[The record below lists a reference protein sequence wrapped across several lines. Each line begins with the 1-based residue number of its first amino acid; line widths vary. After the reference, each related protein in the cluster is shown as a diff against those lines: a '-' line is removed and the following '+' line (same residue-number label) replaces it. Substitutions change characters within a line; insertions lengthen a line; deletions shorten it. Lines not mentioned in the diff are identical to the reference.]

1 MARLHEYQGKELLKQ
16 CNIPIPKGGVA
27 RTPAEARQIAEEV
40 GGEVMVKAQA
50 WVTGRAGLGG
60 IKKASNPAQAEEAAQ
75 HMLGMKVKNFTVEE
89 VLVEQRVE
97 IAREFYAG
105 VIIDDAAQQP
115 LIMFSSVG
123 GTGIEEIAQEHPDRV
138 ARMHVD
144 MGTGLLDF
152 QARDLVRRTGIGGK
166 LQLQLGGVLMS
177 LFDLAQ
183 QYDARA
189 AEINPL
195 VQLTDGSIMAADCRV
210 TVDDYGVFRHK
221 DLDIAIAREY
231 DRPPTAL
238 EKIAYDVEAGDY
250 RGTFYF
256 IQMAEDFQRGDGY
269 VGFHGA
275 GGGGSM
281 MSMDAIM
288 RQGYKLAT
296 FVDTSGNPP
305 ASKVYRAA
313 RIVMAVG
320 PVDGYFG
327 SGSGVASQEQFHSAR
342 GFVKAFL
349 EGQIDVPVVIRLGG
363 NSEDKAVEILEWLNG
378 WVPAPVEGYKKDD
391 SPDFCAGR
399 LHALIEEGAWVAP
412 KPRPEPVRVGE
423 PRLYQFRTVT
433 GGTVTYDHSVCAACE
448 SKICVKECARQI
460 LSLNDEGL
468 PELNITAE
476 EAQKGRCVEC
486 LACEVDCTFKGAGG
500 GKIELPIPGL
510 DEYLGTVA
518 Q

>member
-1 MARLHEYQGKELLKQ
+1 M
-16 CNIPIPKGGVA
+16 A
-27 RTPAEARQIAEEV
+27 RTPEAARQIAEDL

-60 IKKASNPAQAEEAAQ
+60 IKKASNPAQAEEAAR
-75 HMLGMKVKNFTVEE
+75 HMLGMKVNSFTVEE

-115 LIMFSSVG
+115 LVIFSSVG
-123 GTGIEEIAQEHPDRV
+123 GTGIEEIALAHPNRV

-144 MGTGLLDF
+144 VGTGLLDF

-166 LQLQLGGVLMS
+166 LQLKLGGLLMN
-177 LFDLAQ
+177 LFRVAQ
-183 QYDARA
+183 AYDARA

-195 VQLTDGSIMAADCRV
+195 VQLADDNLMAADCRI

-221 DLDIAIAREY
+221 SLGIEIAREY

-238 EKIAYDVEAGDY
+238 EKIAYDVEANDY

-256 IQMAEDFQRGDGY
+256 IQMAEGFQKGEGF

-281 MSMDAIM
+281 MSMDAVL
-288 RQGYKLAT
+288 RQGYRLAT

-313 RIVMAVG
+313 RIVLASG

-342 GFVKAFL
+342 GLVKAFL
-349 EGQIDVPVVIRLGG
+349 EEQVDVPVVIRLGG
-363 NSEDKAVEILEWLNG
+363 NSEDKAVDILEWLNG
-378 WVPAPVEGYKKDD
+378 WIPAPVEGYKKDD
-391 SPDFCAGR
+391 APDLCAKR
-399 LHALIEEGAWVAP
+399 LDTLIKEGKHLKP
-412 KPRPEPVRVGE
+412 KLRPEPERIGE
-423 PRLYQFRTVT
+423 PHLYQFETVT
-433 GGTVTYDHSVCAACE
+433 GGTITYDHSVCATCA
-448 SKICVKECARQI
+448 SKVCVQECARQI
-460 LSLNDEGL
+460 LSLNEQGL
-468 PELNITAE
+468 PELNITHE

-486 LACEVDCTFKGAGG
+486 LACEVDCFFQGAGG
-500 GKIELPIPGL
+500 GRIVLPIPGL
-510 DEYLGTVA
+510 AEYLA
-518 Q
+518 QMS

>member
-1 MARLHEYQGKELLKQ
+1 MARLHEYQGKQLLKQ
-16 CNIPIPKGGVA
+16 CKIPIPKGGVA
-27 RTPAEARQIAEEV
+27 RTPAEARQIAESV

-50 WVTGRAGLGG
+50 WVTGRASLGG

-75 HMLGMKVKNFTVEE
+75 HMLGMKVKNFIVEE

-177 LFDLAQ
+177 LFNLAQ

-256 IQMAEDFQRGDGY
+256 IQMAEDFQKGEGY

-281 MSMDAIM
+281 MSMDAVL

-313 RIVMAVG
+313 RIVLAAG

-349 EGQIDVPVVIRLGG
+349 EEQIDVPVVIRLGG

-391 SPDFCAGR
+391 PPDYCASR
-399 LHALIEEGAWVAP
+399 LHALIQEGAPVAP
-412 KPRPEPVRVGE
+412 KPRPEPARVGE

-433 GGTVTYDHSVCAACE
+433 GGTITYDHSVCAACE

-486 LACEVDCTFKGAGG
+486 LACEVDCVFKGAGG

-510 DEYLGTVA
+510 DEYLRTKG

>member
-1 MARLHEYQGKELLKQ
+1 
-16 CNIPIPKGGVA
+16 
-27 RTPAEARQIAEEV
+27 
-40 GGEVMVKAQA
+40 
-50 WVTGRAGLGG
+50 
-60 IKKASNPAQAEEAAQ
+60 
-75 HMLGMKVKNFTVEE
+75 MLGMKVKNFTVEQ
-89 VLVEQRVE
+89 VLVEERVE

-123 GTGIEEIAQEHPDRV
+123 GTGIEEIAAENPDKV

-144 MGTGLLDF
+144 VTTGLLDF

-166 LQLQLGGVLMS
+166 LQLMLGGVLMN
-177 LFDLAQ
+177 LFKLALN
-183 QYDARA
+183 YDARA

-195 VQLTDGSIMAADCRV
+195 VQLSDGSLMAADCRV

-221 DLDIAIAREY
+221 DLGIAIAREY

-238 EKIAYDVEAGDY
+238 EKIAYDVEANDY

-256 IQMAEDFQRGDGY
+256 IQMAEGFEKGEGY

-281 MSMDAIM
+281 MSMDAVM

-313 RIVMAVG
+313 RIVLASG
-320 PVDGYFG
+320 PMDGYFG

-349 EGQIDVPVVIRLGG
+349 EAQIDVPVVIRLGG

-378 WVPAPVEGYKKDD
+378 WIPASVEGYKKDD
-391 SPDFCAGR
+391 SPDFCAAR
-399 LHALIEEGAWVAP
+399 LHELIQDGVRVEA
-412 KPRPEPVRVGE
+412 KPQPEPVRVGE
-423 PRLYQFRTVT
+423 PRLYQFETVT
-433 GGTVTYDHSVCAACE
+433 GGTITYDHSICAGCE
-448 SKICVKECARQI
+448 SKICVQECAREI
-460 LSLNDEGL
+460 LSLDGEGL
-468 PELNITAE
+468 PILNISKE
-476 EAQKGRCVEC
+476 EAQKGRCIEC
-486 LACEVDCTFKGAGG
+486 LACEIDCTFKGAGG
-500 GKIELPIPGL
+500 GKIDLPIPGL
-510 DEYLGTVA
+510 D

>member
-1 MARLHEYQGKELLKQ
+1 
-16 CNIPIPKGGVA
+16 
-27 RTPAEARQIAEEV
+27 
-40 GGEVMVKAQA
+40 
-50 WVTGRAGLGG
+50 
-60 IKKASNPAQAEEAAQ
+60 
-75 HMLGMKVKNFTVEE
+75 
-89 VLVEQRVE
+89 
-97 IAREFYAG
+97 
-105 VIIDDAAQQP
+105 
-115 LIMFSSVG
+115 
-123 GTGIEEIAQEHPDRV
+123 
-138 ARMHVD
+138 
-144 MGTGLLDF
+144 
-152 QARDLVRRTGIGGK
+152 
-166 LQLQLGGVLMS
+166 
-177 LFDLAQ
+177 
-183 QYDARA
+183 
-189 AEINPL
+189 
-195 VQLTDGSIMAADCRV
+195 
-210 TVDDYGVFRHK
+210 
-221 DLDIAIAREY
+221 
-231 DRPPTAL
+231 
-238 EKIAYDVEAGDY
+238 
-250 RGTFYF
+250 
-256 IQMAEDFQRGDGY
+256 
-269 VGFHGA
+269 
-275 GGGGSM
+275 
-281 MSMDAIM
+281 MDAIM

>member
-16 CNIPIPKGGVA
+16 FKIPVPRGGVA
-27 RTPAEARQIAEEV
+27 RTPEEARRIAEEL

-60 IKKASNPAQAEEAAQ
+60 IKKASNPAQAEEAAR

-123 GTGIEEIAQEHPDRV
+123 GTGIEEIAQAHPDRV

-144 MGTGLLDF
+144 VGTGLLDF
-152 QARDLVRRTGIGGK
+152 QARDLVRRTGIGGS
-166 LQLQLGGVLMS
+166 LQLKLGGLLLG
-177 LFDLAQ
+177 LFRLAL

-195 VQLTDGSIMAADCRV
+195 VQLTDGGLMAADCRL
-210 TVDDYGVFRHK
+210 TVDDYGVFRHG
-221 DLDIAIAREY
+221 DLGIEIAREY
-231 DRPPTAL
+231 DRPPTPL
-238 EKIAYDVEAGDY
+238 EKIAYDVESDDY

-256 IQMAEDFQRGDGY
+256 IQMAEDFQRGQGY

-281 MSMDAIM
+281 MSMDAVL
-288 RQGYKLAT
+288 RQGYKLST

-313 RIVMAVG
+313 RIVMAAG

-349 EGQIDVPVVIRLGG
+349 EEQIDVPVVIRLGG
-363 NSEDKAVEILEWLNG
+363 NSEDRAVDILEWLNG

-399 LHALIEEGAWVAP
+399 LHALIQDGKLVTP
-412 KPRPEPVRVGE
+412 RPRPEPQRVGE
-423 PRLYQFRTVT
+423 PRLYTFETVT
-433 GGTVTYDHSVCAACE
+433 GGTITYDHSICAACE
-448 SKICVKECARQI
+448 SKVCVKECARQI
-460 LSLNDEGL
+460 LSLDGEGL
-468 PELNITAE
+468 PVLNITPE

-486 LACEVDCTFKGAGG
+486 LACEVDCFFRGAGG
-500 GKIELPIPGL
+500 GKIDLPIPGL
-510 DEYLGTVA
+510 DEYLAGGGA
-518 Q
+518 

>member
-16 CNIPIPKGGVA
+16 FKIPVPKGGVA
-27 RTPAEARQIAEEV
+27 RSPEAARQIAEGIE
-40 GGEVMVKAQA
+40 GETMVKAQA

-60 IKKASNPAQAEEAAQ
+60 IKKASNPAQAEEAAR
-75 HMLGMKVKNFTVEE
+75 HMLGLQVKNFTVEE

-115 LIMFSSVG
+115 VLLFSSVG
-123 GTGIEEIAQEHPDRV
+123 GTGIEEIAAAHPDRV

-144 MGTGLLDF
+144 VGTGLLDF
-152 QARDLVRRTGIGGK
+152 QARDLVRRTGITGN
-166 LQLQLGGVLMS
+166 LQVALGNVLVS
-177 LFDLAQ
+177 LYNLAQ

-195 VQLTDGSIMAADCRV
+195 VQLTDGTLMAADCRV

-221 DLDIAIAREY
+221 DLGIAIAREY

-238 EKIAYDVEAGDY
+238 ERIAYDVEAGDY
-250 RGTFYF
+250 RGTFYY
-256 IQMAEDFQRGDGY
+256 IQMAEGFAKGQGY

-281 MSMDAIM
+281 MSMDAVM
-288 RQGYKLAT
+288 RQGYELAT

-313 RIVMAVG
+313 RIVMASG
-320 PVDGYFG
+320 PIDGYFG

-349 EGQIDVPVVIRLGG
+349 EQQIDVPVVIRLGG
-363 NSEDKAVEILEWLNG
+363 NSEDRAVQILEWLNG

-391 SPDFCAGR
+391 PPDFCASR
-399 LHALIEEGAWVAP
+399 LHALVQEGKQVQ
-412 KPRPEPVRVGE
+412 PRQRPALEGGGE
-423 PRLYQFRTVT
+423 PRLYQFETVT
-433 GGTVTYDHSVCAACE
+433 GGTVTYDHSLCASCE
-448 SKICVKECARQI
+448 SKVCVQECVPKI
-460 LSLNDEGL
+460 LSLNEDRL
-468 PELNITAE
+468 PVLNITRE
-476 EAQKGRCVEC
+476 EAKKGRCSEC

-500 GKIELPIPGL
+500 GRIVLPIPGL
-510 DEYLGTVA
+510 DEYLA
-518 Q
+518 QAK

>member
-1 MARLHEYQGKELLKQ
+1 MARLHEYQGKELLKKYR
-16 CNIPIPKGGVA
+16 IPVPKGGVA
-27 RTPAEARQIAEEV
+27 QTPEQARQLAEEI
-40 GGEVMVKAQA
+40 GGESMVKAQA

-60 IKKASNPAQAEEAAQ
+60 IKRASSPAEAEEAAKQ
-75 HMLGMKVKNFTVEE
+75 MLGMQVKGFTVDE

-97 IAREFYAG
+97 ISREFYAG
-105 VIIDDAAQQP
+105 VIIDDAAQKP

-123 GTGIEEIAQEHPDRV
+123 GTGIEEIASENPDKV

-144 MGTGLLDF
+144 VTTGLLDF

-166 LQLQLGGVLMS
+166 LQLRLGGLLMN
-177 LFDLAQ
+177 LFRVAQ
-183 QYDARA
+183 GYDARA

-195 VQLTDGSIMAADCRV
+195 VQMTDGSLMAADCRI

-221 DLDIAIAREY
+221 DLGIAIAREY

-238 EKIAYDVEAGDY
+238 EKIAYDVEANDY

-256 IQMAEDFQRGDGY
+256 IQMAEGFEKGQGY

-281 MSMDAIM
+281 MSMDAVI

-313 RIVMAVG
+313 RIVLAAG

-349 EGQIDVPVVIRLGG
+349 ETQIDVPVVIRLGG

-378 WVPAPVEGYKKDD
+378 WVPAPVEGYRKDD
-391 SPDFCAGR
+391 PPDFCAGR
-399 LHALIEEGAWVAP
+399 LDALITAGAVGEVQERSRAEG
-412 KPRPEPVRVGE
+412 VGE
-423 PRLYQFRTVT
+423 PRLYQFETVT
-433 GGTVTYDHSVCAACE
+433 GGTITYDHSICATCGSKVC
-448 SKICVKECARQI
+448 VQECARQI
-460 LSLNDEGL
+460 LSLNAEGL
-468 PELNITAE
+468 PELNITKE

-486 LACEVDCTFKGAGG
+486 LACEVDCLFQGAGG
-500 GKIELPIPGL
+500 GGIHLPIPGL
-510 DEYLGTVA
+510 AEIQVA
-518 Q
+518 